1 MNSFV
6 CLLRGI
12 NVGGH
17 RKMSMAALRSV
28 AESFGCQE
36 VQTYLQSG
44 NLILRSPASPSDL
57 ESVLKSTL
65 LAETGHEVVPFVFLE
80 GDFREVVSASPFSSQ
95 SCLDPKFQHL
105 TFIKDSDSST
115 LKKQSHSTGEGE
127 EVEYRCGNFFLYC
140 PNGYGRTK
148 LTNGYFERISG
159 SMATTRNWRTVNA
172 LISMLDSAT

>member
-1 MNSFV
+1 MNLFV

-17 RKMSMAALRSV
+17 RKISMAALRSV
-28 AESFGCQE
+28 AESIRCHE

-44 NLILRSPASPSDL
+44 NLVFRSSASQSEL
-57 ESVLKSTL
+57 ESVFKSSL
-65 LAETGHEVVPFVFLE
+65 LTETGHEVVPFVFLE
-80 GDFREVVSASPFSSQ
+80 SAFREIVSASPFSSQ

-105 TFIKDSDSST
+105 TFIKDSDSIS
-115 LKKQSHSTGEGE
+115 LKKQSHPIGEGE
-127 EVEYRCGNFFLYC
+127 EVEFWCGNFFLYC

-159 SMATTRNWRTVNA
+159 SMATTRNWRTVGS
-172 LISMLDSAT
+172 LVGMLDRAV